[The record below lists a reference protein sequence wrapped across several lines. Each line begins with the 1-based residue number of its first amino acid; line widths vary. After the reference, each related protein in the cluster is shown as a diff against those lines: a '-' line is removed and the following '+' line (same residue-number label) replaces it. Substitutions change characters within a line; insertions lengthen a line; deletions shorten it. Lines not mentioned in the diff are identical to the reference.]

1 MSIWKRYC
9 SLVEWTTEKSFILAT
24 ICLVLMVL
32 PIVGDVIVRWT
43 IGGSIHGIIEIEEH
57 LLLLMVF
64 FSLAAPQIEQRHI
77 DVDLVYGFLP
87 ASMQRGLFVFHW
99 ELCGILISCIIYEI
113 FLSAIEKMAGGE
125 FTMELYLPTA
135 PFFFAAAA
143 GATLLL
149 LALSYCFGKA
159 VIACVE
165 NKNYLSLCIALVLP
179 PVICYLPWL
188 LEDTPL
194 AWEYLMTGGVLFVGL
209 LFLLFFRMPIGYAMA
224 IVGLIGLM
232 IIEENHLTPMHMLGM
247 GVPGSVMSF
256 TLGVVPLFILMG
268 ELALQAGI
276 STDLFNAA
284 SKWLGHKPG
293 GLAIASVT
301 GCAGFAAICGDSL
314 ATAMTMSSVALP
326 EMKKHNYNMGLSS
339 ACLAA
344 GGTLGILIPPS
355 VGFIFYAIIT
365 EESLGKLFLAGV
377 VPGILLAGMFCLA
390 LYVIATRHPELAPRG
405 PEYPLSE
412 KIRSLTGVLPM
423 LGLVILVLGG
433 ILFGFFSPNEGGAV
447 GAFGTF
453 VYALLSKKLT
463 RKGFVDALKSTVS
476 MTTKLFLILIGV
488 GMLGYFFAASR
499 IPFELAD
506 AVLSITTNKWLV
518 FLLVVLLYIALGCM
532 LNVIPM
538 ILLTLPALY
547 PTIQALGF
555 DPIWFGVITVILME
569 MGQITPPMGLVVFA
583 IAGMPNSAPMA
594 FIFRYIIIFVACM
607 LLCILLLTLF
617 PDIAL
622 YLPRQLFS

>member
-1 MSIWKRYC
+1 MSLWKRYC
-9 SLVEWTTEKSFILAT
+9 SLIEWVAGKSFILAML
-24 ICLVLMVL
+24 CLVLMVL
-32 PIVGDVIVRWT
+32 PIVGDVIMRWT
-43 IGGSIHGIIEIEEH
+43 VGGSIHGVIEVEE
-57 LLLLMVF
+57 LLLLLLVF
-64 FSLAAPQIEQRHI
+64 FSLPKPQIEQRHI

-87 ASMQRGLFVFHW
+87 AKLQRSLFVFHW
-99 ELCGILISCIIYEI
+99 ELCAILVACITYEI
-113 FLSAIEKMAGGE
+113 FISAMEKMAGGE
-125 FTMELYLPTA
+125 FTPEIYLPTA
-135 PFFFAAAA
+135 PFFFAASV
-143 GATLLL
+143 GSVILLL
-149 LALSYCFGKA
+149 SIIYCFGNA
-159 VIACVE
+159 VSSCVE
-165 NKNYLSLCIALVLP
+165 HKNYVSLIIAIIA
-179 PVICYLPWL
+179 PVIICMTPWL

-194 AWEYLMTGGVLFVGL
+194 AWEYLMTGGILFIGLMIL
-209 LFLLFFRMPIGYAMA
+209 LFLRMPIGYAMA
-224 IVGLIGLM
+224 IIGMLGLM
-232 IIEENHLTPMHMLGM
+232 IIEENHLNPLHMLGM
-247 GVPGSVMSF
+247 GVPSSVMSF
-256 TLGVVPLFILMG
+256 TLSVVPLFILMG

-326 EMKKHNYNMGLSS
+326 EMKRHNYNMGLSC

-377 VPGILLAGMFCLA
+377 APGILLAAMFCLA
-390 LYVIATRHPELAPRG
+390 VYIMARRHPELAPRG

-412 KIRSLTGVLPM
+412 KLRSLTGVIPM
-423 LGLVILVLGG
+423 LGLVVLVLGG

-453 VYALLSKKLT
+453 IYAFISKKLT
-463 RKGFVDALKSTVS
+463 KEGFIKALQGTVS

-488 GMLGYFFAASR
+488 GLLGYFFAASR

-506 AVLSITTNKWLV
+506 AVLAATTNKWLI
-518 FLLVVLLYIALGCM
+518 FLLVVLLYISLGCM

-555 DPIWFGVITVILME
+555 DPIWFGVVTVILME

-583 IAGMPNSAPMA
+583 IAGMPDSAPMA
-594 FIFRYIIIFVACM
+594 SIFKYIIVFVMCM
-607 LLCILLLTLF
+607 LMCIVLLTIF

-622 YLPRQLFS
+622 YLPNKLL

>member
-24 ICLVLMVL
+24 VCLILMVL
-32 PIVGDVIVRWT
+32 PIVADVIIRWT
-43 IGGSIHGIIEIEEH
+43 IGGSLHGIIEIEEH

-64 FSLAAPQIEQRHI
+64 FSLASPQIEQRHI
-77 DVDLVYGFLP
+77 DVDLVYGFMP
-87 ASMQRGLFVFHW
+87 ASMQRSLFVFHW
-99 ELCGILISCIIYEI
+99 ELCAILVGCIIYEI
-113 FLSAIEKMAGGE
+113 FISAMEKMAGGE
-125 FTMELYLPTA
+125 FTPELYLPTA

-149 LALSYCFGKA
+149 LTIIYCFGKA
-159 VIACVE
+159 VISCVE
-165 NKNYLSLCIALVLP
+165 NKNYLSLCMALILP

-188 LEDTPL
+188 LEETPL
-194 AWEYLMTGGVLFVGL
+194 AWEYLMTGGVLFLGL

-224 IVGLIGLM
+224 IVGLLGLM

-377 VPGILLAGMFCLA
+377 VPGILLAAMFCLA

-405 PEYPLSE
+405 PEYPLPE
-412 KIRSLTGVLPM
+412 KLRSLTGVLPM

-453 VYALLSKKLT
+453 VYALCSKKLS
-463 RKGFVDALKSTVS
+463 RKGFYDALKSTVS

-506 AVLSITTNKWLV
+506 AVLAVTTNKWLV

-555 DPIWFGVITVILME
+555 DPIWFGVVTVILME

-594 FIFRYIIIFVACM
+594 SIFRYIIVFVMCM
-607 LLCILLLTLF
+607 LLCILLLTIF

-622 YLPRQLFS
+622 YLPRLLFS

>member
-1 MSIWKRYC
+1 M
-9 SLVEWTTEKSFILAT
+9 T
-24 ICLVLMVL
+24 
-32 PIVGDVIVRWT
+32 
-43 IGGSIHGIIEIEEH
+43 
-57 LLLLMVF
+57 
-64 FSLAAPQIEQRHI
+64 
-77 DVDLVYGFLP
+77 
-87 ASMQRGLFVFHW
+87 
-99 ELCGILISCIIYEI
+99 
-113 FLSAIEKMAGGE
+113 
-125 FTMELYLPTA
+125 
-135 PFFFAAAA
+135 
-143 GATLLL
+143 
-149 LALSYCFGKA
+149 
-159 VIACVE
+159 
-165 NKNYLSLCIALVLP
+165 
-179 PVICYLPWL
+179 PWL

-194 AWEYLMTGGVLFVGL
+194 AWEYLMTGGILFIGLMIL
-209 LFLLFFRMPIGYAMA
+209 LFLRMPIGYAMA
-224 IVGLIGLM
+224 IIGMLGLM
-232 IIEENHLTPMHMLGM
+232 IIEENHLNPLHMLGM
-247 GVPGSVMSF
+247 GVPSSVMSF
-256 TLGVVPLFILMG
+256 TLSVVPLFILMG

-326 EMKKHNYNMGLSS
+326 EMKRHNYNMGLSC

-377 VPGILLAGMFCLA
+377 APGILLAAMFCLA
-390 LYVIATRHPELAPRG
+390 VYIMARRHPELAPRG

-412 KIRSLTGVLPM
+412 KLRSLTGVIPM
-423 LGLVILVLGG
+423 LGLVVLVLGG

-453 VYALLSKKLT
+453 IYAFISKKLT
-463 RKGFVDALKSTVS
+463 KEGFIKALQGTVS

-488 GMLGYFFAASR
+488 GLLGYFFAASR

-506 AVLSITTNKWLV
+506 AVLAATTNKWLI

-555 DPIWFGVITVILME
+555 DPIWFGVVTVILME
-569 MGQITPPMGLVVFA
+569 MGQITPPVGINVFA
-583 IAGMPNSAPMA
+583 MSSAAPHVPMMA
-594 FIFRYIIIFVACM
+594 IFHRIVPYFTTM
-607 LLCILLLTLF
+607 LFMVLLLTIFPAIATWLPEVLF
-617 PDIAL
+617 
-622 YLPRQLFS
+622 Q

>member
-1 MSIWKRYC
+1 MSLWKRYC
-9 SLVEWTTEKSFILAT
+9 SFIEWTAEKSFMLSAV
-24 ICLVLMVL
+24 CLVLMVL
-32 PIVGDVIVRWT
+32 PIVCDVIMRWT
-43 IGGSIHGIIEIEEH
+43 IGGSIHGIIEVEE
-57 LLLLMVF
+57 LLLLLLVF
-64 FSLAAPQIEQRHI
+64 FSLSKPQIEQRHI

-87 ASMQRGLFVFHW
+87 ASLQRGLYVFHW
-99 ELCGILISCIIYEI
+99 ELCAVLVACIFQKI
-113 FLSAIEKMAGGE
+113 FVSAMEKMAGGE
-125 FTMELYLPTA
+125 FTPEIYLPTA
-135 PFFFAAAA
+135 PFFFAASA
-143 GATLLL
+143 GALLL
-149 LALSYCFGKA
+149 LLSLIYCFGKA

-165 NKNYLSLCIALVLP
+165 NRHYIALVTAIILP
-179 PVICYLPWL
+179 PIICALPWL
-188 LEDTPL
+188 LQDTPL
-194 AWEYLMTGGVLFVGL
+194 AWEYLLTGGILFICLILL
-209 LFLLFFRMPIGYAMA
+209 LFMRMPIGYAMA
-224 IVGLIGLM
+224 IIGLLGLM
-232 IIEENHLTPMHMLGM
+232 IIEENHLTPLHMLGM

-326 EMKKHNYNMGLSS
+326 EMKKSNYNMGLSC

-365 EESLGKLFLAGV
+365 EESLGRLFLAGV
-377 VPGILLAGMFCLA
+377 VPGILLATLFCTA
-390 LYVIATRHPELAPRG
+390 LYIIATRHPELAPRG
-405 PEYPLSE
+405 PEYPMSE
-412 KIRSLTGVLPM
+412 KIRSLKGVIPM
-423 LGLVILVLGG
+423 LGLVVLVLGG

-453 VYALLSKKLT
+453 VYALVSRRLT
-463 RKGFVDALKSTVS
+463 RNGFLSALYSTVS

-488 GMLGYFFAASR
+488 GMLGYFFAASQ

-506 AVLSITTNKWLV
+506 AVLAATTNKWLV
-518 FLLVVLLYIALGCM
+518 FLLIVILYIALGCM

-547 PTIQALGF
+547 PTVQALGF

-594 FIFRYIIIFVACM
+594 SIFRYIIIFVVCM
-607 LLCILLLTLF
+607 LLCILLLTIF
-617 PDIAL
+617 PGLAL
-622 YLPRQLFS
+622 YLPSMLL

>member
-1 MSIWKRYC
+1 MSTWKRYC
-9 SLVEWTTEKSFILAT
+9 SLVEWTTEKSFILAA

-32 PIVGDVIVRWT
+32 PIVADVIIRWT
-43 IGGSIHGIIEIEEH
+43 IGGSIHGIIEVEEH

-64 FSLAAPQIEQRHI
+64 FSLAKPQVEQNHI

-87 ASMQRGLFVFHW
+87 ASIRRGLFVFHW
-99 ELCGILISCIIYEI
+99 EICAILVACICYEL
-113 FLSAIEKMAGGE
+113 FLSAVEKWQGGE
-125 FTMELYLPTA
+125 FTPELYLPTA
-135 PFFFAAAA
+135 PFFFSAAA
-143 GATLLL
+143 GAAVLLL
-149 LALSYCFGKA
+149 SIIYSFGKA
-159 VIACVE
+159 VSDCVE
-165 NKNYLSLCIALVLP
+165 NKNHIILAAALLLP

-194 AWEYLMTGGVLFVGL
+194 AWEYLLTGGILFLGLMVL
-209 LFLLFFRMPIGYAMA
+209 LFLRMPIGYAMT
-224 IVGLIGLM
+224 LIGLLGM
-232 IIEENHLTPMHMLGM
+232 MTIEENHLNPIHLLGM
-247 GVPGSVMSF
+247 GASGSVMSF
-256 TLGVVPLFILMG
+256 TLGVIPLFILMG
-268 ELALQAGI
+268 ELALYTGI

-284 SKWLGHKPG
+284 SKWLGHRPG

-301 GCAGFAAICGDSL
+301 GCAGFAAICGDSF

-326 EMKKHNYNMGLSS
+326 EMKKNHYHMGLAS

-377 VPGILLAGMFCLA
+377 LPGVLLATMFCMA
-390 LYVIATRHPELAPRG
+390 VYIIAVRHPELAPRG
-405 PEYPLSE
+405 PKYPISE

-423 LGLVILVLGG
+423 LGLVTLVLGG
-433 ILFGFFSPNEGGAV
+433 ILFGFFSPNEGAAV

-453 VYALLSKKLT
+453 IYAIASRKLT
-463 RKGFVDALKSTVS
+463 RKNFIRALYSTVT

-488 GMLGYFFAASR
+488 GMLGYFFASSR

-506 AVLSITTNKWLV
+506 AVLAITTNKWLV
-518 FLLVVLLYIALGCM
+518 FLLVVILYIALGCM
-532 LNVIPM
+532 LNVVPM

-555 DPIWFGVITVILME
+555 DPIWFGVVTVILME

-583 IAGMPNSAPMA
+583 IAGMADSAPMA
-594 FIFRYIIIFVACM
+594 SIFRYIIIFVICM
-607 LLCILLLTLF
+607 LSCIALLTIF

-622 YLPRQLFS
+622 YLPNTLL